1 MPPAAEKA
9 RLRGI
14 DQAPSAHAGHALAT
28 QTFGVEPPVQLLR
41 FAPARLGRASADG
54 RVTPSRQRGGDALT
68 LGIARLQRSSSGPI
82 KAVEGG
88 DPTAH
93 SPAALRG

>member
-1 MPPAAEKA
+1 MPPAAEQA

-14 DQAPSAHAGHALAT
+14 DQAPSAHVGLALAT
-28 QTFGVEPPVQLLR
+28 QTVGLKPPIQLLR

-54 RVTPSRQRGGDALT
+54 CVTPLLQRGADALT
-68 LGIARLQRSSSGPI
+68 LGIARLQRSSSEPI

-88 DPTAH
+88 GPTAH
-93 SPAALRG
+93 SAAALRG